1 MSSLSNQLLAIDRQ
15 LNLLSNSSENA
26 TAISEINALV
36 GELEVPYKS
45 LEDNWTKRQNLQ
57 TLPNEF
63 LVGMGAEEPTD
74 IDELVSLMELIESEW
89 SENSYRL
96 RQARLKTTLIEKMN
110 ALSDVFSTKNKRVW
124 KGYVGAERARFS
136 VTEAEMTSARLV
148 NRNTEKVRKYE
159 RYLSQ
164 FNEKS
169 NSLPSSPESIA
180 DLRNAANS
188 LEQLKAEIEW
198 QLPDEVKR
206 FYQELDAGAPL
217 SSLTKTVLEW
227 LEEHNALKDLHIKR
241 KGDNSW
247 QDGQYRR

>member
-1 MSSLSNQLLAIDRQ
+1 MPSLSDQLSAIDRQ
-15 LNLLSNSSENA
+15 LNLLSSSSENA

-36 GELEVPYKS
+36 SELEVPYQS

-57 TLPNEF
+57 TLPDEF

-74 IDELVSLMELIESEW
+74 IDGLVSLMELIESEW
-89 SENSYRL
+89 SENGYRL
-96 RQARLKTTLIEKMN
+96 RQAREKTTLIEKMN

-124 KGYVGAERARFS
+124 KGYVGAERARFA

-164 FNEKS
+164 FNELA
-169 NSLPSSPESIA
+169 NDLPSSPESIE
-180 DLRNAANS
+180 DLKKVANS
-188 LEQLKAEIEW
+188 LEQLKTEIEW

-241 KGDNSW
+241 KGDNFW